1 MEKPLLSDNPS
12 PGWAGVLHRRLVSA
26 TRYSMQGL
34 AACFRHEE
42 AFRVEVLLAL
52 LMTPTAFWIAQSPL
66 QLALLLGTLLLVMI
80 VELLNSAVE
89 TVVDLFSRER
99 HELAGRAK
107 DQGSAAVLLAMAL
120 VVLVWGSLLWQN
132 LIHGS

>member
-1 MEKPLLSDNPS
+1 
-12 PGWAGVLHRRLVSA
+12 VLHRRLVSA
-26 TRYSMQGL
+26 TRYSLQGL

-52 LMTPTAFWIAQSPL
+52 LLTPAAFWIAETLL
-66 QLALLLGTLLLVMI
+66 QLALLLGALFLVLI

-89 TVVDLFSRER
+89 TVVDLYIRER

-120 VVLVWGSLLWQN
+120 AVLVWGALLWQKFT
-132 LIHGS
+132 G

>member
-1 MEKPLLSDNPS
+1 MIPDNPS

-26 TRYSMQGL
+26 TRYSLQGL

-52 LMTPTAFWIAQSPL
+52 MMTPAAFWIAETLL
-66 QLALLLGTLLLVMI
+66 QLALLLGVLFLVLI

-89 TVVDLFSRER
+89 TVVDLFSREH

-120 VVLVWGSLLWQN
+120 VVLVWGALLWQKFT
-132 LIHGS
+132 G